1 MTRPGKL
8 MAGMAAFAL
17 ATGGAFAVSSA
28 DTPFIRTATPPGV
41 HDDRPFSM
49 TITC

>member
-1 MTRPGKL
+1 MTRPRKL

-28 DTPFIRTATPPGV
+28 DTLFVRTAAPPGV
-41 HDDRPFSM
+41 DDDRPFSV
-49 TITC
+49 TIAC